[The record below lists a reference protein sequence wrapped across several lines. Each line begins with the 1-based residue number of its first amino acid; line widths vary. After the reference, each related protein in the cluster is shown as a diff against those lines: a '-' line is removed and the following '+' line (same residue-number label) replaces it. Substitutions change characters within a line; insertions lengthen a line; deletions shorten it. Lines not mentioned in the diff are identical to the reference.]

1 MLTMECNQVAVIE
14 EMETEHVMSG
24 DYAAANQTLEL
35 TLRTKLT
42 EEDLDDVD
50 TVRAK
55 VVRDWDACAVIPS
68 QSSRRN
74 YSSGARPDA
83 PG

>member
-1 MLTMECNQVAVIE
+1 MHTMECNQVAVIE

-42 EEDLDDVD
+42 EEDLDDAERFRDSLRDD
-50 TVRAK
+50 TFPAVQTESVRGK
-55 VVRDWDACAVIPS
+55 
-68 QSSRRN
+68 
-74 YSSGARPDA
+74 
-83 PG
+83 